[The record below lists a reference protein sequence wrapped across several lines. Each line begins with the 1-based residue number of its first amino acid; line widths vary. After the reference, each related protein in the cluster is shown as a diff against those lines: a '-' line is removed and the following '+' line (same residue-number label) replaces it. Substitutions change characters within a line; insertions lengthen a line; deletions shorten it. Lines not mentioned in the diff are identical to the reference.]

1 MSKLGVIHM
10 TEQSTAMRANDLQS
24 NTTMAELMDSLHM
37 NLTDITASA
46 RSQTKTVRLIGVNF

>member
-1 MSKLGVIHM
+1 M